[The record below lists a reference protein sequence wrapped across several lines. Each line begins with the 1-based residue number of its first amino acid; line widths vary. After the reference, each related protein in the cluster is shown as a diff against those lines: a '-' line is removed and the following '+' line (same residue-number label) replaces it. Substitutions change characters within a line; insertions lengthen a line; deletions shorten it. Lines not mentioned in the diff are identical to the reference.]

1 MGRSGRVIGETIELG
16 YNHQVSVA
24 GLDFFNFQTC
34 EAVLESGCEVSNV
47 FVADSESDFETIFG
61 NLFEVKP
68 EQKMATLKELA
79 APDLNVQPLA
89 ITYIELEKPLKLN
102 SGFINLLPKFH
113 GLPGEDPFRHISEF
127 LITCGAM
134 VPEGVAQDQ
143 IRLRAFPFSLCDKAK
158 DWLYYMRAGS
168 FTTWNA
174 LHKAFLEKYFPAS
187 RIGSIRKDICG
198 VKQMIGENFSEY
210 WERFNKLC
218 ASCPQHQI
226 FEQLLIQYFY
236 EGLLPTDRNN
246 VDAASGGALVNKTH
260 TQAREL
266 FNLIAQNTQQFGT
279 RETLVK
285 KVNELESK
293 SIEQKLS
300 ELTFMMSKLV
310 SGGGNVRGI
319 HCGVCCLEG
328 HASDACPT
336 LQNPEVNAVFYNNQQ
351 RKYDPYSNSYNE
363 GWKDHPNLRYG
374 PPQNN
379 TQNFNQANRGNLN
392 LNHQPSQDRSAQM
405 LEQILKKMDDK
416 FSSFDSTLKQVQEKQ
431 TATDVII
438 SNLQAQINQRIPSQ
452 PFPNPKENISA
463 VVLRNKKQLP
473 EPKGRDRFES
483 EKEVP
488 KVVNLELDEATVPNC
503 SSHGAETVGET
514 PGNDTTDQGERVED
528 MVRPKA
534 PFP

>member
-1 MGRSGRVIGETIELG
+1 MLLRSGRVIGETIELG

-24 GLDFFNFQTC
+24 GLDSFNFQTC

-89 ITYIELEKPLKLN
+89 ITYTELEKPLKLN

-113 GLPGEDPFRHISEF
+113 GLPGEDPFRNISEF

-143 IRLRAFPFSLCDKAK
+143 IRLRAFPFSLRDKAK
-158 DWLYYMRAGS
+158 YWLYYMPAGS

-198 VKQMIGENFSEY
+198 VKQMIG
-210 WERFNKLC
+210 
-218 ASCPQHQI
+218 
-226 FEQLLIQYFY
+226 
-236 EGLLPTDRNN
+236 LLPTDRNN
-246 VDAASGGALVNKTH
+246 VDAASGGALVNKTP

-285 KVNELESK
+285 KDNELESK

-328 HASDACPT
+328 HATDACPT

-438 SNLQAQINQRIPSQ
+438 SNLQAQMNQRIPSQ

-473 EPKGRDRFES
+473 EPKGRDKFES

-514 PGNDTTDQGERVED
+514 PGNDTPVQGERVED

-534 PFP
+534 PFPTLCTLHVVKEWKSYWRNN